1 MRIAVD
7 SGDRRYGG
15 FEMHTSLVRV
25 RRTTPEDV
33 RITFVFGHGNQRDA
47 VVEIPVALARWL
59 AGALLA
65 AGEGPSLAT
74 VGLDRQALVQPR
86 PDLEKLPEPQL

>member
-15 FEMHTSLVRV
+15 FEMQTSLVRV
-25 RRTTPEDV
+25 RRTSPDEV
-33 RITFVFGHGNQRDA
+33 RITFVFGHGNQTDA
-47 VVEIPVALARWL
+47 VLAIPVTLARWL
-59 AGALLA
+59 AGALMA
-65 AGEGPSLAT
+65 AAEGPSLAT
-74 VGLDRQALVQPR
+74 IGVDREALVPPR

>member
-15 FEMHTSLVRV
+15 FEMQTSLVRV
-25 RRTTPEDV
+25 RRASPDEV
-33 RITFVFGHGNQRDA
+33 RVTFVFGHTNQTDA
-47 VVEIPVALARWL
+47 GMAIPVSLARWL

-65 AGEGPSLAT
+65 ACEGPSLAT
-74 VGLDRQALVQPR
+74 IGVDRQNLVPPR
-86 PDLEKLPEPQL
+86 ADLEKLPEPQL